1 MGGGEK
7 REEDGRRREERGGW
21 EEEGRRM
28 GRDSSTVSS
37 RGRDSPLDVCEQ
49 SPTASCSPV
58 FVFELTIEYRK
69 IRLLEQPGGK

>member
-37 RGRDSPLDVCEQ
+37 KGATAHSMSATRVRPLAVLLF
-49 SPTASCSPV
+49 SCPN
-58 FVFELTIEYRK
+58 
-69 IRLLEQPGGK
+69 